1 MAEQV
6 VRYIDRRTLVG
17 FFWGMS
23 RKLAL
28 GLLMDDGSGRLFN
41 TTARLNFGQEA
52 ELVDRMP
59 SRGFTGWVSLSACQL
74 ITQSLNQLINLSDSN
89 LSRDDWQPILS
100 LKMASGGAHGH
111 VRASLPWT
119 NSRRLPKWPPRLRAV
134 AAWAPRRPNLP
145 HQWIQ
150 PKER

>member
-41 TTARLNFGQEA
+41 TSARLNFGQEA

-74 ITQSLNQLINLSDSN
+74 INKSIQTLSKLLGSQSVSQSTNQSINQSSHQAIKQSSNGLND
-89 LSRDDWQPILS
+89 
-100 LKMASGGAHGH
+100 
-111 VRASLPWT
+111 
-119 NSRRLPKWPPRLRAV
+119 
-134 AAWAPRRPNLP
+134 
-145 HQWIQ
+145 
-150 PKER
+150 